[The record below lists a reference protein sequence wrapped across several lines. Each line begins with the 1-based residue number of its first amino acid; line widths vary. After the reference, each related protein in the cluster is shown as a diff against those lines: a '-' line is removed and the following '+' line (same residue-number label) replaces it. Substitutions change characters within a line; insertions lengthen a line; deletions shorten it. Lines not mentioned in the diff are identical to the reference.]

1 MQCLPKYELSS
12 FRNLTQ
18 IAEENGF
25 ASTRSMNKVF
35 NNIYGKNA
43 SDFYKESRS

>member
-35 NNIYGKNA
+35 NNIYGKMQVIFIKN
-43 SDFYKESRS
+43 